1 MRALSSQPFDTLRRD
16 TRHPASHLC
25 AFIRTIETTSH
36 KVVEGSFTESVAP
49 LIDISESGAS
59 FISPHAMKVG
69 QRIKV
74 DIMGKQTKASG
85 IKATVKRVQC
95 LTPFINRI
103 GVEFDSFDRVNN
115 RYLALLIGYASLLGV
130 SQADW

>member
-1 MRALSSQPFDTLRRD
+1 MRALSSQPFDSQRRD
-16 TRHPASHLC
+16 TRHPANHLC
-25 AFIRTIETTSH
+25 AFIRTIEKTSH
-36 KVVEGSFTESVAP
+36 KVVEGSFTENVVP

-59 FISPHAMKVG
+59 FISLQAMKVG

-74 DIMGKQTKASG
+74 DIMGKQTNASG

-115 RYLALLIGYASLLGV
+115 QYLADIIGYASLLGV
-130 SQADW
+130 SQANW